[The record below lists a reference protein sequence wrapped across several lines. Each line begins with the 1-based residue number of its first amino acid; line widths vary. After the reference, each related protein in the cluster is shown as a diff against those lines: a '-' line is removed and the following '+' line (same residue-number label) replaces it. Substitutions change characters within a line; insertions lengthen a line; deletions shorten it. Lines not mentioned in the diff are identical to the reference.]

1 MDQHL
6 HKTKLKCENYEGHN
20 EMLKIFV
27 LKLVS
32 CIYFFFFVAFFVAFF
47 FRPFFLN

>member
-6 HKTKLKCENYEGHN
+6 HKTKLKYENYEGQN

-32 CIYFFFFVAFFVAFF
+32 CIYFFFFVAFF